1 MVATFTTSIGDS
13 LSFSLELDQFPATI
27 GRDANATIQLVDPWV
42 SRRHCRIEIDGDR
55 LVVKD
60 IGSTYG
66 TFVNHEPVTE
76 AVLLS
81 GDELQVGISLFR
93 VKYQPTRL
101 RVKFENSRSSGS
113 KHPLAAD
120 STPA

>member
-13 LSFSLELDQFPATI
+13 LSFSLKLDQFPATI

-66 TFVNHEPVTE
+66 TFVNHEAVTE

-101 RVKFENSRSSGS
+101 RVKFENSRSGGS
-113 KHPLAAD
+113 KHPLAVD